1 VSITNLL
8 AVLTLVVGVPLN
20 AYVVWRLGRLHR
32 ANPDLMVLRE
42 RGIVGTA
49 VLINVVVF
57 GLIFV
62 NNDIVPPILGL
73 DLTKLITRAVVLFM
87 AIVPALYWLR
97 LYRKA

>member
-1 VSITNLL
+1 VNIATLL
-8 AVLTLVVGVPLN
+8 GLLVLVVGVPLN
-20 AYVVWRLGRLHR
+20 VYVVVRLRQLHR
-32 ANPDLMVLRE
+32 QNPDLLVLRE

-62 NNDIVPPILGL
+62 NNDIVPPILGI
-73 DLTKLITRAVVLFM
+73 DLTKLITRVVVLFM

-97 LYRKA
+97 LYRDA